1 MSRKPRKFL
10 NTNFF
15 FFLLQGINKEYIFE
29 EEICKKVYLK
39 LLFQNYKKYNN
50 DIISFCIMD
59 NHLHIIL
66 YVDKIENMSNLM
78 KYINCEYAQF
88 YNRFKNRVGPVFRDR
103 FKSQPIEDESYLYQ
117 CILYVHRN
125 PVKAEI
131 AETIDTYKYSST
143 MKYSLDKVNKI
154 LNKNIEVVDELG
166 QNKFIDIEEQNENI
180 ENVIDK
186 IIERDIK
193 ELQLN
198 RENLKDFKVIAEI
211 VKRIK
216 NETNASLTVIAK
228 KLNISKS
235 TVHRYLKK

>member
-15 FFLLQGINKEYIFE
+15 HIMLQGINKEYIFE

-66 YVDKIENMSNLM
+66 YVDKVENMSNLM

>member
-15 FFLLQGINKEYIFE
+15 HIMLQGINKEYIFE

-131 AETIDTYKYSST
+131 AETIDTYEYSRT